1 MIAPQPN
8 VEVSK
13 LAATI
18 ACSHCGGE
26 LVADAR
32 VCPRCG
38 KESRLSVV
46 ERPHMGISGSQLLT
60 FWRNASART
69 LASGLALVA
78 GGACIVAAAVTSI
91 VFKATNLVDWQAVQL
106 WRIEWLLAAI
116 AMLLAGILLKK
127 K

>member
-1 MIAPQPN
+1 MIAPQAN

-26 LVADAR
+26 MLADAR
-32 VCPRCG
+32 VCPHCG
-38 KESRLSVV
+38 TESRPSVV
-46 ERPHMGISGSQLLT
+46 ERRQRGTPILPLFTSL
-60 FWRNASART
+60 RNASART
-69 LASGLALVA
+69 IAPGLALIT
-78 GGACIVAAAVTSI
+78 GGACIVAAAVTSL

-116 AMLLAGILLKK
+116 AILLAGILLKK